1 MSAVGDGT
9 FLNRGAIL
17 DLLSSDE
24 RYRGVVAD
32 YLLAHRTC
40 GDRLTIDI
48 AHLARQ
54 REWSERTFG
63 PGPRV
68 GGIVKHIRKEL
79 DEITANPTDVE
90 EWIDVVILALDGA
103 WRAGSEPQQIIN
115 ALIAKQAKNEAR
127 TWPDW
132 RTLTEDDAIEHEREA
147 GA

>member
-1 MSAVGDGT
+1 MGDGT

-17 DLLSSDE
+17 DLLSSDT

-32 YLLAHRTC
+32 YLLSHRTC
-40 GDRLTIDI
+40 GDRPTIDA
-48 AHLARQ
+48 AHLDRQ

-63 PGPRV
+63 PGARV

-103 WRAGSEPQQIIN
+103 WRAGGEPQQIIDT
-115 ALIAKQAKNEAR
+115 LIAKQAKNEAR

-132 RTLTEDDAIEHEREA
+132 RTLTENDAIEHEREA
-147 GA
+147 GS